1 MTDPLSNVAARFKPV
16 LDAAPDAMV
25 ITDRVGRMVV
35 VNAEAERLF
44 GYRSDELLGSQVEM
58 LMPERFRAAHPH
70 HRNRYF
76 LDPRTRPMGGVG
88 GVELFGLR
96 KDGTEFP
103 AEISLSPLETEDG
116 MFSITAIRDVSA
128 RRKLESHTKALLEA
142 APDAMVITD
151 RRGKVLLVNAQAEK
165 LFGYTREELL
175 GQRVEALIPPRFR
188 AAHPAHRTRYFDA
201 PRTRPMGGGGL
212 ELYGLRKDGTE
223 FPAEI
228 SLSPL
233 DTADGLLAITAIR
246 DVAERKRAEDDRAR
260 LHARLEATLEELG
273 AAYDKSKQ
281 LERLKTQFFANV
293 SHELRTPLALILGPA
308 DELLASDLPPGPRR
322 DVEVIARNART
333 LAKHVNDLLDVA
345 KLEAGKMALE
355 LVDVDVAQLVR
366 LVAAHFDAVAASRE
380 MAYAVEAPAALAA
393 RVDPDKLQRVV
404 FNLLSNAFKFTPG
417 QGKVRCTLRVEPIEE
432 AGPEPVLAIEVA
444 DSGPGVP
451 AAERETVFA
460 RFARGD
466 DDTARRVGGTGL
478 GLAITRDFVEL
489 HGGRIALCEAP
500 EGGALFTVHLPLRE
514 ATHATARQG
523 AAEGASEYGA
533 GVVEELRSR
542 APQSLAPGEGGRPL
556 VLVVEDNPDMC
567 RFVGDA
573 LSKEFEVAT
582 APDGEAGLA
591 AALAHP
597 PGAVVTDIMMPRM
610 TGEQLV
616 RAIRRHTALD
626 GVQVLVLTARA
637 DDALR
642 AQLLRDG
649 AQDYLMKPF
658 VPEELR
664 ARVANLVSVKLARE
678 VLQRELKTQT
688 RDVAA
693 LAGEVA
699 ARKRELEAALEVT
712 RLAKEEAE
720 RASVVK
726 TNFLRLVSHELR
738 TPLTTLHLQ
747 LQRLTREAEHPLDPH
762 QRELLRRGSFAAT
775 RLTGLV
781 EALLHE
787 AQLASGRL
795 SVAIEDVDLAALVA
809 KVIEDHRPLADDKGL
824 GLRLRARDHVPWVET
839 EPRFLKLI
847 LSNLVG
853 NAVKFT
859 AEGVVEVGIEGR
871 GDELRIE
878 VTDSGP
884 GIAAEDRARVFEPF
898 ERGAR
903 VAEQFVPGLGLG
915 LAVVRDLAAAI
926 GAKVELASSSGAGS
940 TFTVTLPRRQP
951 SAARGVSS
959 RRGSRRDG
967 GEKGRGASPA
977 EEQPS

>member
-1 MTDPLSNVAARFKPV
+1 MADWSPSVALQFKPV

-35 VNAEAERLF
+35 VNSEAERLF
-44 GYRSDELLGSQVEM
+44 GYGSGELLGSPVET
-58 LMPERFRAAHPH
+58 LIPERFRTAHPH

-76 LDPRTRPMGGVG
+76 LDPRTRPMGGAG

-116 MFSITAIRDVSA
+116 MFAITAIRDVTV

-142 APDAMVITD
+142 APDAMVIAD
-151 RRGKVLLVNAQAEK
+151 RRGKVLLVNAQAER

-188 AAHPAHRTRYFDA
+188 AAHPAHRTRYFDE
-201 PRTRPMGGGGL
+201 PRPRPMGAGGL

-233 DTADGLLAITAIR
+233 ETADGLLAITAIR
-246 DVAERKRAEDDRAR
+246 DVAERKRAEEDRAR
-260 LHARLEATLEELG
+260 LHAQLQATLEELG
-273 AAYDKSKQ
+273 AAYDKSQQ

-355 LVDVDVAQLVR
+355 LSDVDVAQLVR
-366 LVAAHFDAVAASRE
+366 LVAAHFDALAASRE
-380 MAYAVEAPAALAA
+380 MAYSVEAPATLAA

-404 FNLLSNAFKFTPG
+404 FNLLSNAFKFTPEA
-417 QGKVRCTLRVEPIEE
+417 GKVRCTLRVEPEG
-432 AGPEPVLAIEVA
+432 AGSAPDLAIEVA

-451 AAERETVFA
+451 PAERETVFA
-460 RFARGD
+460 RFTRGD

-489 HGGRIALCEAP
+489 HGGRIALGEAP
-500 EGGALFTVHLPLRE
+500 EGGAIFSVHLPLR
-514 ATHATARQG
+514 AAAGAPAGQG
-523 AAEGASEYGA
+523 TGEGASEYGA

-542 APQSLAPGEGGRPL
+542 ATKPAATGERGRPL
-556 VLVVEDNPDMC
+556 VLVVEDNPDMR

-573 LSKEFEVAT
+573 LSGEFEVAT

-591 AALAHP
+591 AALARP
-597 PGAVVTDIMMPRM
+597 PDAVVTDMMMPRM
-610 TGEQLV
+610 SGEELV
-616 RAIRRHTALD
+616 RAARRHDALA
-626 GVQVLVLTARA
+626 GVPVLVLTARA

-658 VPEELR
+658 SPEELR
-664 ARVANLVSVKLARE
+664 ARTANLVSVKLARE
-678 VLQRELKTQT
+678 VLQRELRTQT
-688 RDVAA
+688 SDVVA

-720 RASVVK
+720 RASAVK

-747 LQRLTREAEHPLDPH
+747 LQRLTRDTEHPLEPH
-762 QRELLRRGSFAAT
+762 QREIVRRGSFAAT

-795 SVAIEDVDLAALVA
+795 SVAVEDVDLGALVA
-809 KVIEDHRPLADDKGL
+809 KVVEEHRPLADDKGL
-824 GLRLRARDHVPWVET
+824 ALRLRARDHVPWVET

-859 AEGVVEVGIEGR
+859 AAGVVEVGVEGR
-871 GDELRIE
+871 GDELRVE
-878 VTDSGP
+878 VRDSGP

-898 ERGAR
+898 ERGVR

-926 GAKVELASSSGAGS
+926 GATVELSSSSSAGS

-959 RRGSRRDG
+959 RRGGRRE
-967 GEKGRGASPA
+967 GEKGGTSSAT
-977 EEQPS
+977 EEKSS